1 MATPA
6 QIAANRRNAAKSTGP
21 KTSRGKQAS
30 SQNAVTHGLTATL
43 SDDDVRRMADIISV
57 EFPEAGRGEGDPS
70 RALLLLHLA
79 QAEAR
84 LGRARKAERD
94 ILARGDADLRL
105 IREIEMI
112 DDLLWEDRAIWRD
125 FSASDV
131 EKGLSLKLRI
141 SGAGQ
146 KYARRTY
153 AALRRQLREAEAEQ
167 AAALRAWLA
176 AQ

>member
-30 SQNAVTHGLTATL
+30 SKNAVTHGLTATL
-43 SDDDVRRMADIISV
+43 SNDDVSRMADIISA
-57 EFPEAGRGEGDPS
+57 EFPEEGRGGDDPT
-70 RALLLLHLA
+70 RALLLHHLA

-84 LGRARKAERD
+84 LERARKAERD

-125 FSASDV
+125 FSPRDV

-167 AAALRAWLA
+167 AAALRAWLS